1 MNVCRALTKASDP
14 EDKAAAK
21 DALELKAKL
30 FEKLGWQHWRR
41 HELSRIKLLFPKAY
55 PLF

>member
-1 MNVCRALTKASDP
+1 MAVCRALSKASEP
-14 EDKAAAK
+14 EDKAATK

-30 FEKLGWQHWRR
+30 FKKLGWHHWHR